1 MSMYFWY
8 LVFFLFFII
17 YLFQW
22 IGEWGWILLW
32 ITLSYFTLTL
42 SPLLLAKRAG
52 SSSKSAETIK
62 RWINLPIVLQFYFG
76 AMLNISGWWML
87 LNDHDFIGELTFIF
101 GRAIVF
107 FSFIEWRKLRK

>member
-1 MSMYFWY
+1 MYFWY

-42 SPLLLAKRAG
+42 SPLLLAKSAG

-101 GRAIVF
+101 GGAIVF